1 MCLFLDNRKK
11 ASEGKREI
19 KDLRE
24 GSEMNR
30 QGAIADGMYKVEP
43 VSLASERKRPI
54 HLVNGNLVSR
64 TVLDT

>member
-1 MCLFLDNRKK
+1 MCTFSDNRKK
-11 ASEGKREI
+11 ASGERKI

-24 GSEMNR
+24 GSETNW
-30 QGAIADGMYKVEP
+30 QEATADGMCKVEP
-43 VSLASERKRPI
+43 VGLASERKRPI